1 MKGIAVLILIT
12 IPILTS
18 AFYTRQSPDR
28 RTKTHESITE
38 IGTLQALSSYIWKNK
53 LKQIGSEISA
63 VEVFYEKDATSKI
76 EMRKSI
82 NTIVQAIAD
91 TQVENQDTAYVHC
104 HADQILLAHQHVIS
118 CRNKLSQLKNDVVEL
133 RKQLGECLYTVQ
145 SFYSN
150 TNWVEMYG
158 AVPYEDFGIKGKRLM
173 AVALPEEDT
182 CKDVKNTDLN
192 CKQNII
198 VKDKLTSGYH
208 HGRGNT
214 KPTRPPGAITGKCSH
229 GGPYDESRKM
239 VAKCGIN
246 KETFKEHLSP
256 HHYLHYQAYL
266 SAVAATK
273 DFLIMEDTGILS
285 LLGSKTFDEIFHI
298 KTRKDLSLA
307 FVIDYSSSMGEEIVA
322 VKERTIQHVTAT
334 IGSDNEPADYVLS
347 LFNDPVTMNEAFV
360 FRDGY
365 EMIKK
370 IDSIKVAG
378 GGDCPEFA
386 ADGILKAIK
395 LSRSGSTLY
404 VFTDADAKDADKQQ
418 EAANAARAKTIPIT
432 TVTTGTCSRRRRS
445 MHNMH
450 VKRRDTTSF
459 FQRLAQATGGTIY
472 HTSKEEI
479 NVVLDAIIE
488 KTFPV
493 AEVIVDSFEWS
504 LTSNDNTMFVVDSTV
519 TVLKVAVCCPGEDSG
534 VELFYPNGTKE
545 TFATRLS
552 RKLVTKRKEVIIS
565 LQRPP
570 PGIYTLQMNLPNK
583 LSVNITAQS
592 PVKIETEILEYTET
606 GALPILK
613 GSPIAGKNYTFY
625 VNIYNLG
632 ENGTCNDLI
641 LTDILGNALFNI
653 PIIQTTTLMAVRCA
667 AIFTTPNQFFQL
679 KLNGTDKNGFEF
691 SRKNSLVFK
700 PTNVK
705 LRIVPPDSE
714 NISFTLSNSFINV
727 GAVIGKEVLVYYE
740 VENTGTINET
750 YEVAISD
757 DYSATVSPI
766 RRQHVILAGD
776 ISNGSFTLKP
786 TSVSNILKYAITVYL
801 GSTSEITQRIS
812 KTVLVTDIERPVCTV
827 IVLNGTCNNSS
838 LNTALCHKYHWFV
851 NAEIKFK
858 GTELE
863 NFTSSVGSATELV
876 YDDISGLRHG
886 PVNISIKGSC
896 CTPSVVIAAVDTDGY
911 IAQCKIEFSGG
922 QIVTPMEF
930 SDINDSPMDT
940 DKSDGSHTEIV
951 IAIVV
956 SVIIVVVLSI
966 LGVIVCKKFKRASYN
981 VNYSVN
987 QTIKGGIDKNQPTSS
1002 VEYHPVKLTE
1012 DKAEHRTTS
1021 NESSDE
1027 SSDDS
1032 VDYFDVD
1039 YVLERTVDSEHT
1051 FTDEQAVDETEPA
1064 QDAFIPFGDAQPEG
1078 NQGPE
1083 METATGS
1090 ASDIDED
1097 ANPQEDTP
1105 VEQEEQPQEPDT
1117 STVPVRR
1124 SGRDRKPPAWIS
1136 SGLYDIA
1143 LLELP
1148 LLVIILPRN
1157 I

>member
-1 MKGIAVLILIT
+1 
-12 IPILTS
+12 
-18 AFYTRQSPDR
+18 
-28 RTKTHESITE
+28 
-38 IGTLQALSSYIWKNK
+38 
-53 LKQIGSEISA
+53 
-63 VEVFYEKDATSKI
+63 
-76 EMRKSI
+76 
-82 NTIVQAIAD
+82 
-91 TQVENQDTAYVHC
+91 
-104 HADQILLAHQHVIS
+104 
-118 CRNKLSQLKNDVVEL
+118 
-133 RKQLGECLYTVQ
+133 
-145 SFYSN
+145 
-150 TNWVEMYG
+150 MYG

-192 CKQNII
+192 CEQNII

-214 KPTRPPGAITGKCSH
+214 KPTRPPGATTGKCSH

-256 HHYLHYQAYL
+256 HYYLHYQAYL

-370 IDSIKVAG
+370 IDGIKVAG

-386 ADGILKAIK
+386 ADGILKAIN

-404 VFTDADAKDADKQQ
+404 VFTDADAKDADRQQ

-445 MHNMH
+445 MHNIH

-504 LTSNDNTMFVVDSTV
+504 LTCDDNTIFVVDSTV

-545 TFATRLS
+545 TFASRLS
-552 RKLVTKRKEVIIS
+552 RKLVTNRKEVIIS
-565 LQRPP
+565 LQHPP
-570 PGIYTLQMNLPNK
+570 SGRYNLERSSSYK
-583 LSVNITAQS
+583 WSVNITAQS
-592 PVKIETEILEYTET
+592 PVKLETEILEYTES

-679 KLNGTDKNGFEF
+679 KLNGTDTNGFEF

-700 PTNVK
+700 PTNMK
-705 LRIVPPDSE
+705 LRIIPPDS
-714 NISFTLSNSFINV
+714 
-727 GAVIGKEVLVYYE
+727 AVIGKEVLVYYE

-750 YEVAISD
+750 SEVAISD
-757 DYSATVSPI
+757 DHSASVLPI
-766 RRQHVILAGD
+766 RRQHTILAGET
-776 ISNGSFTLKP
+776 SNGSFTLKP

-801 GSTSEITQRIS
+801 GSTSEITQRIT
-812 KTVLVTDIERPVCTV
+812 KTVLVTDIERPDCTV
-827 IVLNGTCNNSS
+827 VVLNGTCNNSS
-838 LNTALCHKYHWFV
+838 LNTAQCHKYHWFV
-851 NAEIKFK
+851 NAEITFK

-896 CTPSVVIAAVDTDGY
+896 CTPSVILAAVDTDGY

-922 QIVTPMEF
+922 QIVTPMKF
-930 SDINDSPMDT
+930 YDIDDTQVNT

-951 IAIVV
+951 IPIVV
-956 SVIIVVVLSI
+956 SAIIVVVVLSI
-966 LGVIVCKKFKRASYN
+966 LGFIAYRKYKQASYN
-981 VNYSVN
+981 VSYNVN
-987 QTIKGGIDKNQPTSS
+987 QNIGGGIDKNQPTSS

-1012 DKAEHRTTS
+1012 V
-1021 NESSDE
+1021 SDE
-1027 SSDDS
+1027 KEN
-1032 VDYFDVD
+1032 
-1039 YVLERTVDSEHT
+1039 L
-1051 FTDEQAVDETEPA
+1051 
-1064 QDAFIPFGDAQPEG
+1064 
-1078 NQGPE
+1078 
-1083 METATGS
+1083 
-1090 ASDIDED
+1090 
-1097 ANPQEDTP
+1097 
-1105 VEQEEQPQEPDT
+1105 
-1117 STVPVRR
+1117 
-1124 SGRDRKPPAWIS
+1124 
-1136 SGLYDIA
+1136 
-1143 LLELP
+1143 
-1148 LLVIILPRN
+1148 
-1157 I
+1157 